1 MYEGFS
7 DNRRP
12 IETVDIIKELKE
24 SVPISTT
31 MKEKVTALREWAE
44 KRARHASKL
53 KKRKIKDQEII
64 DTVKALMENVSNN
77 EEEEEL

>member
-1 MYEGFS
+1 M
-7 DNRRP
+7 P
-12 IETVDIIKELKE
+12 LAV
-24 SVPISTT
+24 T
-31 MKEKVTALREWAE
+31 MKEQIDGLRAWANR
-44 KRARHASKL
+44 RARHASKL